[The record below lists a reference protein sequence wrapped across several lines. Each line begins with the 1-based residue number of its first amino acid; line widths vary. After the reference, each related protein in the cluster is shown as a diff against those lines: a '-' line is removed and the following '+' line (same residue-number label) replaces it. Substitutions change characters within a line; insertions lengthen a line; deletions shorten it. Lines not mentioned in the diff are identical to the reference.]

1 MMAAAQLTILTAI
14 TFIPT
19 DMRTLE
25 IPKGCNIFAAAR
37 MAINEAQYQQ
47 PRSGEPVE
55 FEFNEL
61 KIVARAGS
69 CENDLAEIYALKSE
83 IRRLENRL

>member
-1 MMAAAQLTILTAI
+1 
-14 TFIPT
+14 
-19 DMRTLE
+19 
-25 IPKGCNIFAAAR
+25 

-55 FEFNEL
+55 FEFNGL

-69 CENDLAEIYALKSE
+69 CVNDLCEIYALKSE
-83 IRRLENRL
+83 IRRLENKIA